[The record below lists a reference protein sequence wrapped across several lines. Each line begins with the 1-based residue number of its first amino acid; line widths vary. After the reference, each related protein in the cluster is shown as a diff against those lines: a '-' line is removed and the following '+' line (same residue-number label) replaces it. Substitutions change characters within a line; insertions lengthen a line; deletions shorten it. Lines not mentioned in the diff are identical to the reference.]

1 MQRSLSPSIFRLM
14 RESDDDATV
23 AIDRAL
29 SETQRLEREELAAS
43 LERQRAADERVVDA
57 LANRES

>member
-1 MQRSLSPSIFRLM
+1 MRRSLSPSIFRLM

>member
-1 MQRSLSPSIFRLM
+1 M